1 MTARVSWGGG
11 DYSCKTHST
20 GSLQRASPEGALVV
34 VSRKR
39 YIYFKGKYLPLF
51 GLNTRPHLCE
61 TKYSS
66 ISSHLT
72 SKSVSA
78 LKTAWAMFCGLTKY
92 GYGHN
97 VNFERNL
104 DSSK

>member
-1 MTARVSWGGG
+1 MGQE
-11 DYSCKTHST
+11 DYSCEAHST
-20 GSLQRASPEGALVV
+20 GSLQRASPEEALAL

-39 YIYFKGKYLPLF
+39 RIFFKGKYLPLF
-51 GLNTRPHLCE
+51 GLNIRSHLCE
-61 TKYSS
+61 TKYSGL
-66 ISSHLT
+66 SSHLT

-97 VNFERNL
+97 VNF